1 MQLKLPV
8 ADVVWAVH
16 VWVAGVAPLKVNLAI
31 VVSAVNAVPFAVT
44 VIPTTPE
51 EGVNVSVGFAGPAA
65 GTSEELA
72 ADRGATS
79 GEAPAAVPE
88 CPRSARAGAA
98 GIPLRN
104 PSPIINPKTIT
115 KIPTR
120 RAVRREGRSMETLQ
134 DSGYLNFAPKL
145 PIGGTRPIERVLVV

>member
-1 MQLKLPV
+1 VQLKLPV

-16 VWVAGVAPLKVNLAI
+16 VWVAGVAWLKVNLAI

-51 EGVNVSVGFAGPAA
+51 DGVNVSVGFAGPAA
-65 GTSEELA
+65 GTS
-72 ADRGATS
+72 
-79 GEAPAAVPE
+79 GEAPAAVPG